1 MVGVTVVSQDNR
13 HAQYMDA
20 EEVDMATSMMDSILG
35 LVTPNMRQALAARL
49 GESPQAVQSGLGAA
63 TAATLST
70 LAEKSGESGF
80 LSQITGLLGGGTG
93 QTLLANLPSIA
104 SGSPSG
110 AVTDVVNKFLPAIFG
125 SQQSQV
131 TNGIAQYAGLSP
143 GSALGLL
150 KMAIPLV
157 FAYFAKAHSGDSLTT
172 SSLGSMLRA
181 EAPNLQQYLPSGL
194 FSSRAAGAADTA
206 AGTLR
211 STAGRAEQ
219 DVRYGVAAATARTP
233 RWVVPAAILGALV
246 LAWLLVRG
254 LSGPRET
261 VRTAA
266 NVTTQATNSAAQTVA
281 NTARTTW
288 ADLGE
293 LTTVK
298 LPDGQELNVP
308 SRGFEQ
314 KLVTYLNNDP
324 NVRSGN
330 TWFEFDRLLFDTGQ
344 ATLQPA
350 SQEQLTNIAAI
361 LKAYPQVKV
370 KIGGYTDN
378 TGDAA
383 SNLQLSQQRA
393 DTVMSQ
399 LAALGVDPS
408 RMTDKG
414 YGQDNPVAD
423 NGTEEGRQKNRRI
436 ALEVVQPNTG

>member
-1 MVGVTVVSQDNR
+1 
-13 HAQYMDA
+13 
-20 EEVDMATSMMDSILG
+20 
-35 LVTPNMRQALAARL
+35 MRQALAARL

-70 LAEKSGESGF
+70 LADKSGESGF

-110 AVTDVVNKFLPAIFG
+110 AVSDVVNKFLPTIFG

-131 TNGIAQYAGLSP
+131 TNGIAQYAGVSP

-172 SSLGSMLRA
+172 SSLGSMLRT

-194 FSSRAAGAADTA
+194 FSRAAGVADTA
-206 AGTLR
+206 AGTIR
-211 STAGRAEQ
+211 STAGRTEQ
-219 DVRYGVAAATARTP
+219 DVRYGVAAATAHTP
-233 RWVVPAAILGALV
+233 RWVIPAAILGALV

-254 LSGPRET
+254 LSGPRQT
-261 VRTAA
+261 VQTAA
-266 NVTTQATNSAAQTVA
+266 NVTAQTANNTVRTVA
-281 NTARTTW
+281 NTAQTAW
-288 ADLGE
+288 SNLGE
-293 LTTVK
+293 LTMVK

-308 SRGFEQ
+308 SRGVEQ
-314 KLVTYLNNDP
+314 KLVGYLNDNP
-324 NVRSGN
+324 NVRTGN

-378 TGDAA
+378 SGDPAA
-383 SNLQLSQQRA
+383 NVQLSQQRA

-399 LAALGVDPS
+399 LTSLGVDPS

-436 ALEVVQPNTG
+436 ALAVVQPDSG